1 MLNILLT
8 YIFYYAILF
17 LSKEFNSSSYLNFKG
32 KRPVRMFE
40 SLLNILLTA
49 GRGQLFL
56 RK

>member
-17 LSKEFNSSSYLNFKG
+17 LSKEFNSSSYLNFKV

-40 SLLNILLTA
+40 SLLNTLLTA
-49 GRGQLFL
+49 GREQLFL